1 MVPLRP
7 WGARVPVAAVVG
19 IMIMVYISTF
29 SWGSIRDLAYHPK
42 VSGIV
47 MLATVAVTVT
57 THDLSV
63 GVAVGVLFSGVF
75 FAFKVM
81 RLMNVQTSYDAA
93 TDTRVYHVSGDR
105 KSTRLN
111 SSH

>member
-1 MVPLRP
+1 
-7 WGARVPVAAVVG
+7 
-19 IMIMVYISTF
+19 MIMVSISTF

-63 GVAVGVLFSGVF
+63 GVAVGVLLSGVF

-81 RLMNVQTSYDAA
+81 RLMNVQTSCDAA
-93 TDTRVYHVSGDR
+93 TDTRVYHVSVQVLFASPEIFADQFYLR
-105 KSTRLN
+105 EQVREVRIDITAA
-111 SSH
+111 